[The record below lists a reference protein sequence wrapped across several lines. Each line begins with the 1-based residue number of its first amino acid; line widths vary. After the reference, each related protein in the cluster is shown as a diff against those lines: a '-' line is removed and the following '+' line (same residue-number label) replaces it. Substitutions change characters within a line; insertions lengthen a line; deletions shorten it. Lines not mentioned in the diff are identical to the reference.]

1 MTCNQ
6 GQGFT
11 ACGVDSLMVVCSF
24 DPVSK
29 SGCLHDTGPCHAG
42 LNKDGY
48 SGECQGRSQ
57 YAAHLPS
64 EKMTRPMQQY
74 HQVRAALSLAVEAL
88 CNMTYDW
95 YNDRARREDYF
106 QASLKK
112 IRGAAGDVTLTKLQI
127 ECAWCDP
134 PRIIGQKEGNGAVG
148 VTSTICPDCLK
159 KQLGKDV
166 PAEVRRIAAAVGLAI
181 GDVKDDAEARK
192 GISEIYEG
200 LERRGPV
207 EVAAS
212 TGPCMVGETF
222 GGV

>member
-1 MTCNQ
+1 
-6 GQGFT
+6 
-11 ACGVDSLMVVCSF
+11 MVVCSF

-57 YAAHLPS
+57 YVAHLPS

-88 CNMTYDW
+88 CTMTYDSF
-95 YNDRARREDYF
+95 NERDT
-106 QASLKK
+106 
-112 IRGAAGDVTLTKLQI
+112 RGAYYLDTLKMIRAEVGDIRLTTLHV

-200 LERRGPV
+200 LERREPV